1 MVVGAVVDACFP
13 EPSTPSAE
21 VPEHPLATAAS
32 TANAPRT
39 LRRPPNDIWS
49 SLPHEDGNSREAV
62 AASNRR
68 PPGTLTPVSV
78 VPPAVLVPPPFSRR
92 LFAVA
97 LVLATLFALAI
108 GYKQEVPEILSP
120 LAAVAVVA
128 MFGLWFGS
136 SFWPALVGLFMLR
149 TSMDAFKVTSGTNGL
164 DPGSAIG
171 AIFVLAAVLWLL
183 AQRRAGRLR
192 PVSGVVTAIC
202 VFAAAAVL
210 SAPGSRMLSVSL
222 PSALKVVSIALM
234 AIVLDQVFRQ
244 SPDRIRT
251 MVTAMVVS
259 LLVPTVSSFG
269 QLMKGLPY
277 ENVYSG
283 YGRARGTF
291 THPNPLA
298 TYLVSMCLLCA
309 ALLPHVFARARATK
323 RRGELLVL
331 LVALGAALA
340 TLYLTYSRG
349 AWIALV
355 IGVAAVGLL
364 QNRNVLYG
372 MVAVIMVMLIAV
384 PSTLDRFSDLTK
396 ANEVSIGQGDPNSLA
411 WRVRYWGEILPY
423 WQRSPLTGIGPE
435 MVRNTQPTGF
445 DPHNSFLQ
453 ALIEM
458 GVVGLGAFL
467 AVLVTIAVSLRRA
480 LKRNRAPGLDRAL
493 CVAAAA
499 MCTAVLVQ
507 LPTENILVSAINW
520 WYVLPIVIW
529 ASLGTTAVFAP
540 DLPDVEAQNGDESAD
555 GKVANAA
562 VAR

>member
-1 MVVGAVVDACFP
+1 M
-13 EPSTPSAE
+13 
-21 VPEHPLATAAS
+21 
-32 TANAPRT
+32 
-39 LRRPPNDIWS
+39 
-49 SLPHEDGNSREAV
+49 
-62 AASNRR
+62 
-68 PPGTLTPVSV
+68 SV
-78 VPPAVLVPPPFSRR
+78 VPPAVLVPPPFPRR
-92 LFAVA
+92 LFAA
-97 LVLATLFALAI
+97 GIILATLFALAI
-108 GYKQEVPEILSP
+108 GYKQEVPEVLSP

-128 MFGLWFGS
+128 LFGLWFGS
-136 SFWPALVGLFMLR
+136 NFWPALVGLFMLR

-171 AIFVLAAVLWLL
+171 AVFVLAAVLWLI

-192 PVSGVVTAIC
+192 PVSGVVTATC

-234 AIVLDQVFRQ
+234 AIILDQVFRQ

-251 MVTAMVVS
+251 MITAMVVS
-259 LLVPTVSSFG
+259 LLVPTVASFA
-269 QLMKGLPY
+269 QLGKGLPY

-309 ALLPHVFARARATK
+309 AMLPHVFARAKATK
-323 RRGELLVL
+323 QRGELAVMAS
-331 LVALGAALA
+331 ALGAALGA
-340 TLYLTYSRG
+340 LYLTYSRG

-355 IGVAAVGLL
+355 VGVAVVGLL

-372 MVAVIMVMLIAV
+372 MIAVIMIMLIAV

-396 ANEVSIGQGDPNSLA
+396 SNEVAIGQGDPNSLA
-411 WRVRYWGEILPY
+411 WRVRYWGEIIPY

-467 AVLVTIAVSLRRA
+467 GVLVSIAVALRRA
-480 LKRNRAPGLDRAL
+480 LKRNRAPGLDRAI
-493 CVAAAA
+493 CVAASA

-529 ASLGTTAVFAP
+529 ASLGTTGVFTP
-540 DLPDVEAQNGDESAD
+540 DPVAADAQISGDPAD
-555 GKVANAA
+555 GNVAEAA
-562 VAR
+562 AAR